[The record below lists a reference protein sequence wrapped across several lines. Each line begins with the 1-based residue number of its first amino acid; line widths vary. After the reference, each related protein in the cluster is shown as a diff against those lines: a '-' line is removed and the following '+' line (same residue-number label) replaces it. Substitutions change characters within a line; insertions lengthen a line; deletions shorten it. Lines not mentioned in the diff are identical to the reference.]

1 MGKLRARLVICVSV
15 RMCVCGAGLAG
26 EILEGKIFCRYLPS
40 KDLYILNLNQILK
53 VTKSIQM
60 STFT

>member
-1 MGKLRARLVICVSV
+1 
-15 RMCVCGAGLAG
+15 MCVCGAGLAG

-40 KDLYILNLNQILK
+40 KDLYIVGSILNLNQILK